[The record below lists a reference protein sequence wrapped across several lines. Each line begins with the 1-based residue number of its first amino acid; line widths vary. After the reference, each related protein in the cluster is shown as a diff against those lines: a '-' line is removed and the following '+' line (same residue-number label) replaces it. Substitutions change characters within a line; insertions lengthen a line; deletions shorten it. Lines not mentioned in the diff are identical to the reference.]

1 MFVCVRVAGREG
13 EREARTHAHMHAPTR
28 ICMHPRAYA
37 CTHARE
43 QVTILLPMS
52 DMHGFHIL
60 VAYDMVVLMLVHTLF
75 HLIRSG
81 SAERR

>member
-1 MFVCVRVAGREG
+1 
-13 EREARTHAHMHAPTR
+13 
-28 ICMHPRAYA
+28 
-37 CTHARE
+37 
-43 QVTILLPMS
+43 VTILLPMS